1 MEAVVTRSA
10 CRGGLIL
17 VLVVLTILAGLQ
29 PSLAQDQE
37 WIGATIEEIRKE
49 AEDGA
54 ASAQY
59 ELGNKYDWGWGV
71 PKDHEKAVKWYR
83 LAAEQ
88 GNAEAQRSLGFK
100 YALGE
105 GVWRKDDRE
114 AVKWWRKAA
123 ERGDLAAQYLLGG
136 MYYEGRGV
144 PDDYREAAKWYH
156 KAAKQGDA
164 SAQGRLGF
172 MYARGEGVGKDY
184 VKAYAWASLAAA
196 QGEEIRV
203 TPKILGIEG
212 ERTTLKAW
220 LRERMDSRQ
229 MDRAQKLAAEL
240 FKRIESS
247 KSQ

>member
-1 MEAVVTRSA
+1 MGIMINRNA
-10 CRGGLIL
+10 CRGKLTLFL
-17 VLVVLTILAGLQ
+17 VAVTVLAG
-29 PSLAQDQE
+29 AQTGLGENQD
-37 WIGATIEEIRKE
+37 IEQLRQA
-49 AEDGA
+49 AEEGD

-59 ELGNKYDWGWGV
+59 ELGAKYDWGWGV
-71 PKDHEKAVKWYR
+71 AEDHEKAVKWYR

-88 GNAEAQRSLGFK
+88 GNVEAQRGLGFK

-105 GVWRKDDRE
+105 GVWEDDQE

-123 ERGDLAAQYLLGG
+123 KQGDASAQSMLGN

-144 PDDYREAAKWYH
+144 PDDYREAAQWYQ

-196 QGEEIRV
+196 QGKEMPV
-203 TPKILGIEG
+203 TPKIFGIEG
-212 ERTTLKAW
+212 KETTLKAW
-220 LRERMDSRQ
+220 LREQMTSRQ
-229 MDRAQKLAAEL
+229 MGRAQKLAAEI
-240 FKRIESS
+240 FNRIESS
-247 KSQ
+247 KSK